1 MFLNECT
8 ACGREQLIFLS
19 QVSAYEET
27 SRGVVAHFT
36 CWCGA
41 PQTWLASPAAD
52 SRSSLPDP
60 RCFCWPYFSR
70 ERASRSCGSTV
81 PVSSSTS
88 SVSIPSPSWHSAC
101 R

>member
-19 QVSAYEET
+19 QVSAYDET

-41 PQTWLASPAAD
+41 PQTWLATPAVD
-52 SRSSLPDP
+52 SQ
-60 RCFCWPYFSR
+60 
-70 ERASRSCGSTV
+70 
-81 PVSSSTS
+81 PV
-88 SVSIPSPSWHSAC
+88 AA
-101 R
+101 